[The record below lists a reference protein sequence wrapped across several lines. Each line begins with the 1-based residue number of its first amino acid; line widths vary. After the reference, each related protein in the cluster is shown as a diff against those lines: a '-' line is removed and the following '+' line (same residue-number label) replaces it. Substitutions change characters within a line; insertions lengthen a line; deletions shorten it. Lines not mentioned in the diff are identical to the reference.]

1 MTHLLDITLKDLTQI
16 LRDRKVFM
24 FLLIMPIGF
33 TLLFGFAFGGSN
45 NSAESDPRPPVGYLD
60 QDGSTLSYE
69 LTSLLQESSVI
80 ALVSDAEKTPAD
92 LQTAVA
98 KGNLAAAVIVPAGY
112 GESALAGKAEKLI
125 IFTQNSN
132 TATLTVQ
139 AEVAAALKRILNATH
154 AARIVTA
161 NNPAQ
166 FDTAFAETL
175 AAWQNPPVRLRIRE
189 TGAIATEEEAPA
201 NPMAGFTHTAP
212 GMMIQFAI
220 AGLLTAAQ
228 VLVAERKNRC
238 LPRMLTTSVKQAQ
251 ILLGHYLAIFVLIFA
266 QFIVLLTF
274 GQLFLQVN
282 YLSQPLATLL
292 IAFTTALCISA
303 LGLLIGVLAK
313 SEEQAVAFSLIP
325 MFIFSG
331 LGGAWMP
338 LEFTGP
344 VFQAVGHASPVAW
357 AMDGFKNI
365 TVRGFGLESAWLPA
379 LALVGYAIT
388 FLLIAAWRFRFE
400 TQH

>member
-60 QDGSTLSYE
+60 QDGSVISQK
-69 LTSLLQESSVI
+69 LTGLLQESSVI

-92 LQTAVA
+92 LQAAVA
-98 KGNLAAAVIVPAGY
+98 KGDLAIAVIVPAGY
-112 GESALAGKAEKLI
+112 GEALLAGNTEKLTV
-125 IFTQNSN
+125 FTQNSN
-132 TATLTVQ
+132 TATLTAQ
-139 AEVAAALKRILNATH
+139 AEIAAALKRILNAAQ

-161 NNPAQ
+161 ENPAQ
-166 FDTAFAETL
+166 FDAAFADTL
-175 AAWQNPPVRLRIRE
+175 AAWQNPPVSLRIRE
-189 TGAIATEEEAPA
+189 TGAIAIEEEAPA
-201 NPMAGFTHTAP
+201 NPMAGYSHTAP

-228 VLVAERKNRC
+228 VLVVERKNRC
-238 LPRMLTTSVKQAQ
+238 LPRMLTTSVSKLQ
-251 ILLGHYLAIFVLIFA
+251 ILLGHYLAIFTLIFA
-266 QFIVLLTF
+266 QFLLLITF
-274 GQLFLQVN
+274 GQIVLKVN

-292 IAFTTALCISA
+292 VAFATAMCISA

-325 MFIFSG
+325 MFVFSG

-344 VFQAVGHASPVAW
+344 VFQTIGHASPVAW

-365 TVRGFGLESAWLPA
+365 TVRGFGLESVWMPA
-379 LALVGYAIT
+379 LALVGYAAL
-388 FLLIAAWRFRFE
+388 FLLVGAWRFRFE
-400 TQH
+400 TRQ